1 MLNLDKLN
9 DTDLPPLKAVVVRLW
24 GLLNAPNT
32 RLGEIVEAMS
42 AEPVLCARIMAV
54 ANSPIYRGLEDI
66 TSPQKALI
74 RLGLKEAKGIVYYLT
89 LADSVRK
96 NVLSPSFPIRR
107 FWTHSLCTAL
117 LSETLLKYHPDLFPM
132 TPEEQ
137 EGAYLAGLLH
147 DIGYVVMGT
156 LMAETFTTMT
166 MAWAEGDQDPLLLEE
181 TLFGVGHPV
190 VSAKALKL
198 WKFPKNVQLAV
209 YAHHRDFAG
218 STPPA
223 VVTLLKLADYLA
235 TEAGYHF
242 NPTFT
247 TDAKRLTLPAGLLD
261 KDFQPLVEDV
271 SLKVEMMVGQTFA

>member
-9 DTDLPPLKAVVVRLW
+9 DSDLPPLKAVVVRLW
-24 GLLNAPNT
+24 ELLNSQNT
-32 RLGEIVEAMS
+32 RLTEIAEAMS

-54 ANSPIYRGLEDI
+54 ANSPIYRGVDGV
-66 TSPQKALI
+66 TSAQKALL
-74 RLGLKEAKGIVYYLT
+74 RLGLKEVKGIVYYLT

-96 NVLSPSFPIRR
+96 NTLPPSFSIRR

-117 LSETLLKYHPDLFPM
+117 LSEKLLKYHPDLFPM
-132 TPEEQ
+132 LPEEQ
-137 EGAYLAGLLH
+137 DGAYLSGLLH
-147 DIGYVVMGT
+147 DIGYVVMGA
-156 LMAETFTTMT
+156 LMSETFTAMT
-166 MAWAEGDQDPLLLEE
+166 QAWAQGDQDPLLLEE

-209 YAHHRDFAG
+209 YAHHRNIAGG
-218 STPPA
+218 STPA

-247 TDAKRLTLPAGLLD
+247 KDMKRAHLSADLLD
-261 KDFQPLVEDV
+261 NDFQPLIEDV
-271 SLKVEMMVGQTFA
+271 SLKVEMLVGQTFT

>member
-32 RLGEIVEAMS
+32 RLAEIAEAMS

-54 ANSPIYRGLEDI
+54 ANSPIYRGVEDI
-66 TSPQKALI
+66 TSAQKALI

-96 NVLSPSFPIRR
+96 NTLSPSSPIRR

-117 LSETLLKYHPDLFPM
+117 LSEKLLKYHPDLFPM

-156 LMAETFTTMT
+156 LMSETFTTMT

-218 STPPA
+218 SNPPA

-247 TDAKRLTLPAGLLD
+247 TDTKRLTLPEGLLD

-271 SLKVEMMVGQTFA
+271 SLKVEMMVGQTFT